1 MPKPTKTRTPKVK
14 NEKAGKSS
22 SDLVLSESAVQTV
35 VEQIVP
41 KDAKKPA
48 IKPKK
53 SRKPRPAPL
62 VTQAEVVAEPCVPQP
77 PSTIERQPTKKRR
90 QDTPTPKRRV
100 SAALAT
106 PAVSEVG
113 APPPTFIDP
122 ASSSSSTSTMSTVDE
137 SEEEIDMTRTIDGL
151 KACWYVETVAGDK
164 LTFNSL
170 RALVSSLKL
179 NYGLDLGK
187 VEGVRA
193 FIHRRNQH
201 SRCKTESFARFNG
214 LSCLRRIGSDSNY
227 LDETH
232 FVKKGEVAA
241 DKEDEEPMIVD
252 NSSGGSCN
260 IA

>member
-1 MPKPTKTRTPKVK
+1 MPKTAKTRTPKVK

-22 SDLVLSESAVQTV
+22 PDPILSESTVQTV

-41 KDAKKPA
+41 KDAKKTTV
-48 IKPKK
+48 KPKK
-53 SRKPRPAPL
+53 SRKPRPPPL

-77 PSTIERQPTKKRR
+77 ASTIERQPSKKRR

-122 ASSSSSTSTMSTVDE
+122 SSSSSSSSSTISTVDE

-214 LSCLRRIGSDSNY
+214 LSSLRRIGSESNY
-227 LDETH
+227 LDEAH
-232 FVKKGEVAA
+232 FVKEEAVA
-241 DKEDEEPMIVD
+241 DKEDGEPMIVD